1 MRFGSCLRI
10 HWELGFVA
18 KRLLGLEVN
27 FTIWPRNGHF
37 LLDGTEKKLLMS
49 FYVVLDPAVT
59 LTRVSLVRWRGCIN
73 LINTGNSRNLLT
85 DLHSA
90 SMQWSFWIPELLM
103 GDIKFYYLQP
113 GEWSTK
119 HWSSPFH
126 VTHVNYPIHSKG
138 TWPVGRHIRGV
149 GQAAVLWP

>member
-1 MRFGSCLRI
+1 MAIFFST
-10 HWELGFVA
+10 
-18 KRLLGLEVN
+18 GLK
-27 FTIWPRNGHF
+27 
-37 LLDGTEKKLLMS
+37 KKLLMS

-85 DLHSA
+85 DLHSV

-126 VTHVNYPIHSKG
+126 VTHANYPIHCKG
-138 TWPVGRHIRGV
+138 TRWEGLGKRQCCDPDSVNFL
-149 GQAAVLWP
+149 VLIVNGSPFIYLHAKLQYTLYVI